1 MTRAAK
7 LSIRYSISFKQ
18 KVVKE
23 IEQEGVSV
31 EVIRRRYGIKGGST
45 VQRWLKEFGKN
56 HLLSKIV
63 RIEMQGEQ
71 DRVKELEA
79 EVNRLKVA
87 LADATMANDAL
98 GTLIEIVNKHV
109 SIRPA
114 TSLPGFIRR
123 IALFNKTNANGI
135 SKAGKDVCAR

>member
-63 RIEMQGEQ
+63 RIEMQGGTRQGKGIGGRSEP
-71 DRVKELEA
+71 VKS
-79 EVNRLKVA
+79 RF
-87 LADATMANDAL
+87 
-98 GTLIEIVNKHV
+98 
-109 SIRPA
+109 S
-114 TSLPGFIRR
+114 
-123 IALFNKTNANGI
+123 
-135 SKAGKDVCAR
+135 

>member
-98 GTLIEIVNKHV
+98 GTLIEIVNKHYQTDV
-109 SIRPA
+109 KKNLGRP
-114 TSLPGFIRR
+114 SLARPGSR
-123 IALFNKTNANGI
+123 
-135 SKAGKDVCAR
+135 GKSTH